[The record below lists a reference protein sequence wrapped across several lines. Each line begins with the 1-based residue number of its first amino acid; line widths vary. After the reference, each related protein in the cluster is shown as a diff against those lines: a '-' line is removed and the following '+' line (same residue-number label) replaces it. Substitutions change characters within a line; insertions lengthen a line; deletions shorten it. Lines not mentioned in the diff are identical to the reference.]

1 MVIQFENF
9 IQFLFF
15 TSDAWDYLNGNV
27 FLRYKGII
35 LCVYINIILK
45 IGFRRVFRRYMRKIY
60 FSLTLI
66 SHLRNKAYVIMY
78 KK

>member
-45 IGFRRVFRRYMRKIY
+45 IGFRRVFRRYMRKYI
-60 FSLTLI
+60 FFFNTDKSF
-66 SHLRNKAYVIMY
+66 
-78 KK
+78 KKQSICDHV